1 VRSEVFPPD
10 CLIAVYR
17 LIYPTL
23 DFSQVR
29 YFTDDKLHAGEH
41 PATTRHRRTGSE
53 ISIAPPLYDPCNN
66 RKTFPHLLHELMH
79 VLQRQS
85 QGLVAQ
91 WTSSMVCELMQGKSQ
106 EAYQHGNCVE
116 VEAKSFEDDWNNA
129 LDQAGLSLFTSTGP
143 CQCEIHLGSWK
154 DIWNAAAFLPETN
167 QAFTDAVKG
176 AIATDPNL
184 VRRSAGCS
192 GLDCV
197 DGNLGRQLF
206 GYGAFAGATAVSVA
220 GTFWDE
226 SLPADIGTIVG
237 GFAGAVGG
245 AATGAAGGAALGG
258 ALGGGLGGAVG
269 AGLGGF
275 VGGLGGLAFG
285 GLAGGFAGAVIGWLF
300 GGGDD
305 GLGGS
310 LNLMVSIDDGHNFG
324 QKVTLERSRE
334 QPALAFGDDRLVVG
348 WTGRDS
354 QLNVIV
360 APQKIKQTMEKAE
373 AAGPALA
380 FGDRRFY
387 LAWNGADEHPNCM
400 VSGDGAN
407 YGGKFTTE
415 SDTPMEATPGVTF
428 GNGRTYVAWVGSD
441 SHIRLVHLD
450 AASNPLTEVP
460 IAVHRLQQTT
470 ENSGTPAL
478 AFGDGRLFL
487 AWSSLRSTGG
497 AQGPNLLNVMEI
509 PVAADG
515 SLLPFDEEKNKVVLS
530 DFTSPTTGPALA
542 FSPRSRRLFLAF
554 TGADDTIW
562 VLSSTD
568 HGKTFRR
575 RLQLPEE
582 RSRTDAG
589 PAIAAHTD
597 GTIAVAWVGTDGD

>member
-1 VRSEVFPPD
+1 M
-10 CLIAVYR
+10 AVYR
-17 LIYPTL
+17 RIYPTL
-23 DFSQVR
+23 DFGQVR
-29 YFTDDKLHAGEH
+29 YFVDDDIDMNGPE
-41 PATTRHRRTGSE
+41 PATTRHSRTGSV
-53 ISIAPPLYDPCNN
+53 ISMAPPLYDPCNN
-66 RKTFPHLLHELMH
+66 HETFPRLLHELLH

-85 QGLVAQ
+85 QGLVASR
-91 WTSSMVCELMQGKSQ
+91 SSSLVCELMYGKDPP
-106 EAYQHGNCVE
+106 AYQHGNCVE
-116 VEAKSFEDDWNNA
+116 VEAASFVQDWQNA
-129 LDQAGLSLFTSTGP
+129 LAHADHGVDSP
-143 CQCEIHLGSWK
+143 CRCVTRHGSW
-154 DIWNAAAFLPETN
+154 DAAAFLPVPDPE
-167 QAFTDAVKG
+167 FTAAVER
-176 AIATDPNL
+176 AIAANPGL
-184 VRRSAGCS
+184 VKRSAGCS

-197 DGNLGRQLF
+197 DGNLGRQLV
-206 GYGAFAGATAVSVA
+206 GYAAFAAATAGSVA
-220 GTFWDE
+220 GTFWGE
-226 SLPADIGTIVG
+226 SVPADIGT
-237 GFAGAVGG
+237 VGG
-245 AATGAAGGAALGG
+245 AALGAAAGAAAGAAGGAALGG
-258 ALGGGLGGAVG
+258 ALFGGGGAAAG

-275 VGGLGGLAFG
+275 AGGLFGLALG
-285 GLAGGFAGAVIGWLF
+285 GFAGGFAGAALGWLF

-305 GLGGS
+305 GIGGS
-310 LNLMVSIDDGHNFG
+310 LNLMFSVDDGQSFG

-360 APQKIKQTMEKAE
+360 APQKIKRTMEKTE

-380 FGDRRFY
+380 FGDGRFY
-387 LAWNGADEHPNCM
+387 LAWTGADEHPNCM

-407 YGGKFTTE
+407 YGGKFTSG
-415 SDTPMEATPGVTF
+415 SDTPMEATPGVTY

-441 SHIRLVHLD
+441 SHIRLVHLA

-478 AFGDGRLFL
+478 AFGDSRLFL
-487 AWSSLRSTGG
+487 AWSSLRPPAGPFG
-497 AQGPNLLNVMEI
+497 YPPHEPNLLNVMEI

-515 SLLPFDEEKNKVVLS
+515 SLLPFNEDANKVVLS
-530 DFTSPTTGPALA
+530 DFTNPITGPALA
-542 FSPRSRRLFLAF
+542 WSPRGRRLYLAF

-568 HGKTFRR
+568 HGKTFPR
-575 RLQLPEE
+575 RLRLPGE

-589 PAIAAHTD
+589 PAIAAHPD